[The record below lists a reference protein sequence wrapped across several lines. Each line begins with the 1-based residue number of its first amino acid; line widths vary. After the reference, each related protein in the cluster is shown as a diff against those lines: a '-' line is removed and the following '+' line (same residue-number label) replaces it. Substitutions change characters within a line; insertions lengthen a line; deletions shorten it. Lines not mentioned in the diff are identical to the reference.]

1 MKHGYEILETLKGE
15 NYIITFIYLVLTSTI
30 FKLSNMEGNF
40 KDTSTFTDKK
50 TLGTISTRLTA
61 IYKYICVIHTYVYI
75 DENCVLIICDKNNIF
90 Y

>member
-1 MKHGYEILETLKGE
+1 
-15 NYIITFIYLVLTSTI
+15 
-30 FKLSNMEGNF
+30 MEGNF

-75 DENCVLIICDKNNIF
+75 DENCVLTVCHKNNIF